1 MTGVMVICIFYR
13 EHKILVA
20 VVLTLIVTIK
30 SLNGPI
36 ASELTSAKQFFL
48 SMMIA
53 RDSRC

>member
-1 MTGVMVICIFYR
+1 MTGVMFICIFYR

-36 ASELTSAKQFFL
+36 ASKLTSAKQFFW